1 MTSRLQVI
9 IFISGAIHCAGECYP
24 RNVTRTKDITR
35 YPGSDRRIL
44 ERLYN
49 AASDRAAVAEKVRD
63 EAHDLDKE
71 EALSRTDTLPL
82 FNPPSLSQ

>member
-9 IFISGAIHCAGECYP
+9 IFISEPYIA
-24 RNVTRTKDITR
+24 RVSVTRAMSLVIT
-35 YPGSDRRIL
+35 GTQVLIVAFL

-71 EALSRTDTLPL
+71 EALSRTDTLLSLLTLPL
-82 FNPPSLSQ
+82 NDK

>member
-9 IFISGAIHCAGECYP
+9 IFISEPHCAGECYP

-71 EALSRTDTLPL
+71 EALSPH
-82 FNPPSLSQ
+82 

>member
-24 RNVTRTKDITR
+24 RNVTR

-82 FNPPSLSQ
+82 S

>member
-1 MTSRLQVI
+1 MARRYDDYDAAVSERL
-9 IFISGAIHCAGECYP
+9 G
-24 RNVTRTKDITR
+24 TKDITR

-82 FNPPSLSQ
+82 S

>member
-1 MTSRLQVI
+1 MS
-9 IFISGAIHCAGECYP
+9 
-24 RNVTRTKDITR
+24 VTRAMSLVITR

-71 EALSRTDTLPL
+71 EALSHRHPSLFNLPL
-82 FNPPSLSQ
+82 SQ

>member
-71 EALSRTDTLPL
+71 KPSPALTPSLSL
-82 FNPPSLSQ
+82 NPPSLSQ

>member
-9 IFISGAIHCAGECYP
+9 IFISGAIHCAGECY

-35 YPGSDRRIL
+35 YQGSDRRIL

-49 AASDRAAVAEKVRD
+49 AAVTVLLFAEKVRD

-71 EALSRTDTLPL
+71 RSPLPH
-82 FNPPSLSQ
+82 

>member
-1 MTSRLQVI
+1 MLPAQCHSYK
-9 IFISGAIHCAGECYP
+9 GHHW
-24 RNVTRTKDITR
+24 

-82 FNPPSLSQ
+82 S

>member
-9 IFISGAIHCAGECYP
+9 IFISEPYIA
-24 RNVTRTKDITR
+24 RVSVTRAMSLVIGHHW

-82 FNPPSLSQ
+82 S